1 MTSILSV
8 SVHFLTNEHLIAVNE
23 KKSLNKCLGIFK
35 WPLTTTV
42 RTYVAVNPT
51 SSDENLAGY
60 GNFLTSLYFRVISI
74 SFLLGGNT
82 RKSCFRKLEG

>member
-1 MTSILSV
+1 MSISIQKKLKQMS
-8 SVHFLTNEHLIAVNE
+8 E
-23 KKSLNKCLGIFK
+23 KVFNVT
-35 WPLTTTV
+35 PLTTTV